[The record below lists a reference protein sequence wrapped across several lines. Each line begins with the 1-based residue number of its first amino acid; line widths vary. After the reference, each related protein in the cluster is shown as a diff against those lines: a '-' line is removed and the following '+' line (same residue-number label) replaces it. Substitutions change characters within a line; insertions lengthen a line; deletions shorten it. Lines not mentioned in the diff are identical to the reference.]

1 MKGLCCIEWG
11 LMHAYRNGCTTKRR
25 VKKMNKFLKFLPAVC
40 AALIVLF
47 FFVVSFYTATI
58 SASGQTVRLDMPL
71 DAMFETEGGLFVIL
85 VPLRAVV
92 MLFCAFAAP
101 DKVKRIVGII
111 GTVIIAFFTFFGT
124 TVYPEAAHEFDKL
137 SWAPNVKA
145 SFSMIGIGGILC
157 LLLAVAYCVLTFL
170 MPRLAGGAAPAARP
184 AQGYGYQQPRQP
196 QQGYGYQQP
205 QQGYGYQ
212 QPHQPQQGYGYQQ
225 PQQGYGYQQPR
236 QPQQGYGYQQPRQ
249 PQQGYGYQPQQPQQG
264 YGYQPQQ
271 PQQNYGYQ
279 PQQPVYT
286 QPKAEAAPVKE
297 NEAE

>member
-1 MKGLCCIEWG
+1 
-11 LMHAYRNGCTTKRR
+11 
-25 VKKMNKFLKFLPAVC
+25 MNKFLKFLPAVC

-47 FFVVSFYTATI
+47 FFVLPFYTVTA
-58 SASGQTVRLDMPL
+58 SAYGQTMSENMPL
-71 DAMFETEGGLFVIL
+71 DAMFDSEGGLFVAL
-85 VPLRAVV
+85 VPLVAFV
-92 MLFCAFAAP
+92 MLICAFAAP
-101 DKVKRIVGII
+101 DKVKRVVGII

-124 TVYPEAAHEFDKL
+124 VVYPEAGQIARYIGR
-137 SWAPNVKA
+137 NA

-157 LLLAVAYCVLTFL
+157 LLLAVAYCVLAFL

-212 QPHQPQQGYGYQQ
+212 QPRQPQQGYGYQQPQQ

-236 QPQQGYGYQQPRQ
+236 QPQQN
-249 PQQGYGYQPQQPQQG
+249 YGYQPQQPQQN